1 MFACDSL
8 FAWKSAMFRKMLR
21 CKIHRATVTHC
32 DPDYVGSITID
43 ANLLEAAGSSLD
55 LTAEGPE
62 VPLPAMMP
70 QLDHRQLL

>member
-1 MFACDSL
+1 MEL
-8 FAWKSAMFRKMLR
+8 
-21 CKIHRATVTHC
+21 
-32 DPDYVGSITID
+32 Y
-43 ANLLEAAGSSLD
+43 LLEAAGSSLD